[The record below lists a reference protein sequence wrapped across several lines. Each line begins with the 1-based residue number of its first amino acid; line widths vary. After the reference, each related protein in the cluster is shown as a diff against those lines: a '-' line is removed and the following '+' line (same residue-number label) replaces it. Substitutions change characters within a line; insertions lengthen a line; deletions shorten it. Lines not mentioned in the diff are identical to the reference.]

1 MLRLDHRWV
10 WDFWSVADGPDH
22 HLFYLQAPRAL
33 GDPDMRHHHA
43 TIGHAVSR
51 DLRDWRVLDDVLG
64 PGPPGSWDDL
74 AVWTGSVISVDG
86 HWAML
91 YTGIS
96 HRERGAVQRIGL
108 ATSDDLVSWRKHP
121 ANPVLEA
128 DERWYELLG
137 AGAWPEQA
145 WRDPWLLVDPD
156 TGLFRALIT
165 ARAAG
170 ARAADGAGVVAVA
183 HSEDLVQWTVGPPI
197 TEPGWYGHL
206 EVPQVS
212 RIGARWYL
220 TFSVEAERHAAQH
233 PDRIAGRALRS
244 VRYRVADEPLGPFLA
259 ETDRVL
265 VGDAAGSRYAGKIVP
280 SAGRHYLL
288 AFRCFDPDAGF
299 RGEIDDPVPLI
310 DRDGQLVIEG
320 PGSRSCP

>member
-1 MLRLDHRWV
+1 VLRLDDRWV

-33 GDPDMRHHHA
+33 GDPDLRHHHA

-74 AVWTGSVISVDG
+74 AVWTGSVVRVDR

-145 WRDPWLLVDPD
+145 WRDPWLMFDPE
-156 TGLFRALIT
+156 TGRFHALIT

-183 HSEDLVQWTVGPPI
+183 HSEDLVHWTVGPPI

-212 RIGARWYL
+212 RIGGRWYL

-233 PDRIAGRALRS
+233 PDRIAGSAVRS
-244 VRYRVADEPLGPFLA
+244 VRYRVANDPLGPFLA
-259 ETDRVL
+259 ETDHL
-265 VGDAAGSRYAGKIVP
+265 LIGDAAGSRYAGKIVP
-280 SAGRHYLL
+280 SEGRHYLL
-288 AFRCFDPDAGF
+288 TFRCFDPDAGF

-320 PGSRSCP
+320 PELRSRP

>member
-1 MLRLDHRWV
+1 MLRLDDRWV
-10 WDFWSVADGPDH
+10 WDFWSVTDGPDH

-33 GDPDMRHHHA
+33 GDPDLRHHHA

-51 DLRDWRVLDDVLG
+51 NLRDWRVLADVLG

-74 AVWTGSVISVDG
+74 AVWTGSVIRVDR

-91 YTGIS
+91 YTGIG
-96 HRERGAVQRIGL
+96 HREHGAVQRIGL

-145 WRDPWLLVDPD
+145 WRDPWLMFDPE
-156 TGLFRALIT
+156 TGRFHALIT

-183 HSEDLVQWTVGPPI
+183 HSEDLVHWTVGPPI

-212 RIGARWYL
+212 RIGGRWYL

-233 PDRIAGRALRS
+233 PDRIAGRAVRS
-244 VRYRVADEPLGPFLA
+244 VRYRVANDPLGPFLA
-259 ETDRVL
+259 ETDHL
-265 VGDAAGSRYAGKIVP
+265 LIGDAAGSRYAGKIVP
-280 SAGRHYLL
+280 SEGRHYLL

-320 PGSRSCP
+320 PESRSRP